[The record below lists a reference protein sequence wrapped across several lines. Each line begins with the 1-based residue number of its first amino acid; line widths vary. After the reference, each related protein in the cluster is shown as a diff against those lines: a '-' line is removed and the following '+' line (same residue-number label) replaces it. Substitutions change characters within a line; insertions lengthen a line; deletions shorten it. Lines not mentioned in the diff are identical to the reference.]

1 MNLVS
6 IIIIINII
14 NICMSIDINYSKYK
28 LKIYGLRFLVF
39 KKKYAP
45 KIIYSVKNFYD
56 KCYNKSI
63 VSLAEGM
70 NDYNSNFTEEEKFI
84 IETIISLCY

>member
-39 KKKYAP
+39 KKKNAP
-45 KIIYSVKNFYD
+45 KMIYALKNLYD

>member
-28 LKIYGLRFLVF
+28 LKIYSLRFLVF
-39 KKKYAP
+39 KKKNAP
-45 KIIYSVKNFYD
+45 KMIYSLKNFYD

>member
-1 MNLVS
+1 M
-6 IIIIINII
+6 
-14 NICMSIDINYSKYK
+14 
-28 LKIYGLRFLVF
+28 
-39 KKKYAP
+39 
-45 KIIYSVKNFYD
+45 IYSLKNFYD

>member
-1 MNLVS
+1 
-6 IIIIINII
+6 
-14 NICMSIDINYSKYK
+14 MSIDINYSKYK
-28 LKIYGLRFLVF
+28 LKTYGLRFMVF

-45 KIIYSVKNFYD
+45 KIIYSLKNFYD

>member
-39 KKKYAP
+39 KKKNAP
-45 KIIYSVKNFYD
+45 KMIYALKNFYD

>member
-14 NICMSIDINYSKYK
+14 NLCMSIDINYSKYK
-28 LKIYGLRFLVF
+28 LKNYGLRILIF

-45 KIIYSVKNFYD
+45 KMIHALKKIYD
-56 KCYNKSI
+56 KCYNKTI

-70 NDYNSNFTEEEKFI
+70 NDYNSNFTEEEKII

>member
-1 MNLVS
+1 
-6 IIIIINII
+6 
-14 NICMSIDINYSKYK
+14 MSIDINYSKYK

-39 KKKYAP
+39 KKKNAP
-45 KIIYSVKNFYD
+45 KMIHALKKIYD
-56 KCYNKSI
+56 KYYNKSI

>member
-14 NICMSIDINYSKYK
+14 NLCMSIDINYSKYK

-39 KKKYAP
+39 KKKNAP
-45 KIIYSVKNFYD
+45 KMIYALKNLYD
-56 KCYNKSI
+56 KYYNKSI